1 MRKRDKAT
9 QSIGKIILSAAKMF
23 GKVGYT
29 RTSMHDVAQDAGV
42 SESEVQFH
50 FHTKE
55 RLLIEA
61 QRSAFREL
69 HRRFVERANRGEK
82 GLPSALDALD
92 SMWLSIRELQVGA
105 PLLVET
111 LSLATQAGPLRK
123 KILTFYE
130 ESTDLLTDGIKL
142 VFSNDLERLAIP
154 PRRMANLIRILLEG
168 LLIELAQAHT
178 EQELQQVDQCYA
190 DMRALFARFVIVQL
204 EDTPSD
210 LDEGFPL
217 PW

>member
-1 MRKRDKAT
+1 MLECLKKHQTTANWSLPSPYKASKFARLVGKMRKRDKAT
-9 QSIGKIILSAAKMF
+9 QSIGKIVLSAAKMF

-29 RTSMHDVAQDAGV
+29 KTSMGDVARDAGV
-42 SESEVQFH
+42 PESEVQFH
-50 FHTKE
+50 FRTKE

-111 LSLATQAGPLRK
+111 LSLATQTGPLRE
-123 KILTFYE
+123 KILRNTLLGVFAE
-130 ESTDLLTDGIKL
+130 ISFHTNSTPNIVGKG
-142 VFSNDLERLAIP
+142 FRS
-154 PRRMANLIRILLEG
+154 MAT
-168 LLIELAQAHT
+168 IE
-178 EQELQQVDQCYA
+178 
-190 DMRALFARFVIVQL
+190 
-204 EDTPSD
+204 
-210 LDEGFPL
+210 
-217 PW
+217 